1 MPAMPERSALRLL
14 FFSSLR
20 DLVDEESVEW
30 AWPPVSGAAP
40 TVATL
45 LAGVYERWPALADWD
60 SRLLVAVDLAYA
72 DRGTT
77 LTPGQEVALM
87 PPVQGG

>member
-1 MPAMPERSALRLL
+1 VSAPDQPTLRLL

-20 DLVDEESVEW
+20 DVVGAEELEW
-30 AWPPVSGAAP
+30 PWPPVSGGAQ

-45 LAGVYERWPALADWD
+45 LGELYDRWPALASWD
-60 SRLLVAVDLAYA
+60 ARLLVAVDLVYA
-72 DRGTT
+72 DRAHP
-77 LTPGQEVALM
+77 LNPGEEVALM

>member
-1 MPAMPERSALRLL
+1 MSNQPSLRLL

-20 DLVDEESVEW
+20 DVTGADELDW
-30 AWPPVSGAAP
+30 PWPPSDGGAQ

-45 LAGVYERWPALADWD
+45 LAGLYDRWPALAAWD
-60 SRLLVAVDLAYA
+60 ARLLVAVDLAYA
-72 DRGTT
+72 LRGDP
-77 LTPGQEVALM
+77 LRPGQEVALM

>member
-1 MPAMPERSALRLL
+1 MSDHPALRLL

-20 DLVDEESVEW
+20 DLSGAEEIEW
-30 AWPPVSGAAP
+30 PWPPLSGSAP

-45 LAGVYERWPALADWD
+45 LAEVYDRWPALAAWD
-60 SRLLVAVDLAYA
+60 ARVLVAVDLAYA
-72 DRGTT
+72 ARDT
-77 LTPGQEVALM
+77 LIQPGQEVALM

>member
-1 MPAMPERSALRLL
+1 MSHQPTLRVL

-20 DLVDEESVEW
+20 DVAGTDALDW
-30 AWPPVSGAAP
+30 PWPPPAGGAQ

-45 LAGVYERWPALADWD
+45 LTEIYDRWPALASWD
-60 SRLLVAVDLAYA
+60 PRLLVAVDLAYA
-72 DRGTT
+72 TRDTP
-77 LTPGQEVALM
+77 LAPGQEVALM

>member
-1 MPAMPERSALRLL
+1 MSNDPTVHLL

-20 DLVDEESVEW
+20 EVTQVEALDW
-30 AWPPVSGAAP
+30 PWPPASAGAQ

-45 LAGVYERWPALADWD
+45 LAEIYHRWPALAAWD
-60 SRLLVAVDLAYA
+60 TRLLVAVDLAYA
-72 DRGTT
+72 TRETP
-77 LTPGQEVALM
+77 LHPGQEVALM

>member
-1 MPAMPERSALRLL
+1 L

-20 DLVDEESVEW
+20 DTVGAEALDW
-30 AWPPVSGAAP
+30 PWPPRSGGTP

-45 LAGVYERWPALADWD
+45 LGEVYDRWPALAAWD
-60 SRLLVAVDLAYA
+60 AQLLVAVDLTYA
-72 DRGTT
+72 TRETA
-77 LTPGQEVALM
+77 LLPGQEVALM